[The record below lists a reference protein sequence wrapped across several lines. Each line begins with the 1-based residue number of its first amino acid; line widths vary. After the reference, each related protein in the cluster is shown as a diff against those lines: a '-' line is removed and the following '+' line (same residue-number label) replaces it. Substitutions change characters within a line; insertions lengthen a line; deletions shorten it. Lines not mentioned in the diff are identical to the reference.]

1 MTVDQYQKWY
11 FKKHGLYER
20 KALSLL
26 NNFVRKNLANVELSP
41 VEYKNQLEL
50 YLPSNQ
56 LKEVLKE
63 VYKSIGL
70 LHGNRIEKGL
80 NSGILAVKSDNPY
93 NLSSLF
99 SERWFNLVNSF
110 FEDHYN
116 RIVTIR
122 QNLIQGV
129 IDIISKNLKEGKG
142 IAEITKDL
150 VKNFGRKT
158 GLYSWQM
165 RRIARTESN
174 TASSMASFEAF
185 DNSNLVVNKVW
196 ISALDERTRE
206 SHRILHGIEKP
217 LNEGFETFDKYGNT
231 EILQMPSDINAS
243 PENSINC
250 RCTLAPKIKLD
261 EFGLPVLKR
270 NLNN

>member
-1 MTVDQYQKWY
+1 MTVEQYQKWY

-41 VEYKNQLEL
+41 IEYKKQLEL
-50 YLPSNQ
+50 YLPADQ

-63 VYKSIGL
+63 VYISIGL
-70 LHGNRIEKGL
+70 LHGKRIEKGL
-80 NSGILAVKSDNPY
+80 NSGVLAVKADNPF
-93 NLSSLF
+93 NLSALF

-122 QNLIQGV
+122 ENLIQGV
-129 IDIISKNLKEGKG
+129 TDIISKNLEEGKG
-142 IAEITKDL
+142 IVDITKDL
-150 VKNFGRKT
+150 VKSFGRKT

-165 RRIARTESN
+165 KRIARTETN
-174 TASSMASFEAF
+174 TASNMAAFESF
-185 DNSNLVVNKVW
+185 DNSNLLIDKVW

-206 SHRILHGIEKP
+206 SHRILHGITKP
-217 LNEGFETFDKYGNT
+217 LNEGFETFDKDGNT
-231 EILQMPSDINAS
+231 EILQMPSDINGSAG
-243 PENSINC
+243 NVINC
-250 RCTLAPKIKLD
+250 RCTLAPKIRLD